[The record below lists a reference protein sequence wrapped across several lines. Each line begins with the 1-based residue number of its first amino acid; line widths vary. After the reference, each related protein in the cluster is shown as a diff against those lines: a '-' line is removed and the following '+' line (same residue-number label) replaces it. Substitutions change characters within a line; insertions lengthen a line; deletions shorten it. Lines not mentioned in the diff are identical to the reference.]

1 MMTKLFKNYEQLT
14 SKGNQDLRKAAL
26 DIIEAG
32 VKKVIPYDAVNKLVF
47 FDGKTI
53 QVGDLK
59 INYADVEHVYVVG
72 AGKGAF
78 PIAQALD
85 EILGSHITKG
95 FVAVKA
101 GEKRRLK
108 HIEIFESSHPIPDE
122 RSLKAADR
130 IIEILNQ
137 AGEKDIIFAAVT
149 GGSTALVNKPEPGIS
164 LKDLQQINEM
174 LLNSGAEIGAMNMVR
189 KHLCQLK
196 GGRLVQFG
204 QPAMVITLT
213 FDTSTP
219 DMPWPDLCRTDP
231 TTYRDALQV
240 MHDYGLWENAP
251 ESVKAFLEYG
261 NSHPELETVK
271 SFEGMKQILFS
282 VADQNLSCL
291 AAAEKA
297 RELGYEPYILS
308 HIMAG
313 EAKDLG
319 IVMAGITDEIIEYQR
334 PFKTPCALISG
345 GETTVTITG
354 EHGVGGPNQESVLG
368 FICKVRHADGYA
380 FASMDTD
387 GTDGPCEC
395 AGGLV
400 DGSTRAKARELR
412 LNIEKVLRRHN
423 STEALNQLGDTLYTG
438 HTGTNMMNLRVVVVR

>member
-1 MMTKLFKNYEQLT
+1 MTTLFKNYDQLI
-14 SKGNQDLRKAAL
+14 SKGNRNLRKAAL

-32 VKKVIPYDAVNKLVF
+32 VKKVIPYNAVKKLVSA
-47 FDGKTI
+47 DGNVI
-53 QVGDLK
+53 RVGNLE
-59 INYADVEHVYVVG
+59 INWADVEHVYVVG

-85 EILGSHITKG
+85 EILGSHITQG
-95 FVAVKA
+95 FVAVKD

-122 RSLKAADR
+122 RSFEAADR
-130 IIEILNQ
+130 IMEILNL

-149 GGSTALVNKPEPGIS
+149 GGSTALVNKPVPGIS
-164 LKDLQQINEM
+164 LEDLQRINEQ
-174 LLNSGAEIGAMNMVR
+174 LLNSGAEIGAMNAVR

-231 TTYRDALQV
+231 TTFQDALRV
-240 MHDYGLWENAP
+240 MHDYGLWEKAP
-251 ESVKAFLEYG
+251 ENVKNFLKYG
-261 NSHPELETVK
+261 NEHPELETVK
-271 SFEGMKQILFS
+271 SFEGMKQALFS

-291 AAAEKA
+291 GAAEKA
-297 RELGYEPYILS
+297 RELGFEPYILS

-319 IVMAGITDEIIEYQR
+319 IVMAGITDEIIAYQR
-334 PFKTPCALISG
+334 PFKPPCALISG

-354 EHGVGGPNQESVLG
+354 EHGMGGPNQESALG
-368 FICKVRHADGYA
+368 FACKVRHADGYA

-400 DGSTRAKARELR
+400 DGSTRIRARELR
-412 LNIEKVLRRHN
+412 LNIEQVLRRHN
-423 STEALNQLGDTLYTG
+423 SKAALEQLGDALYTG
-438 HTGTNMMNLRVVVVR
+438 HTGTNMMNLRVVVVC